1 MYAGFNLN
9 VSQSQGLTP
18 YIDFSQ
24 YRTQGKTHLATQE
37 NAVRRNLSEFVL
49 EGTSIPDGTAIQ
61 DDWFPEVDADIFIS
75 HSHKDI
81 GLAEGLAGWL
91 NETFG
96 LRCFIDY
103 NVWGYADNLLEEIN
117 SQYSNKRTD
126 QFGGVI
132 YDHLSCI
139 AASKHVDTML
149 TMALYKMID
158 RCECVFLLNTGNSI
172 QRYGDMPHDTTISPW
187 IYSEIVCS
195 QLIRKQ
201 PLSNYRKD
209 MVLKHD
215 EQRFEAMQESFTP
228 AYKVTT
234 KHLHPLNTSILL
246 NWEKEYQ
253 RTRCQYPL
261 DALYTQVPGIDADK
275 LRVLLG

>member
-9 VSQSQGLTP
+9 ISQRLIP
-18 YIDFSQ
+18 DIDFSQ
-24 YRTQGKTHLATQE
+24 YRTRGKTHLATQE
-37 NAVRRNLSEFVL
+37 NTVRCNLSEFIL
-49 EGTSIPDGTAIQ
+49 EGTNIPDGTAIQ
-61 DDWFPEVDADIFIS
+61 NDWFPEVAADIFIS

-96 LRCFIDY
+96 LRFFIDY
-103 NVWGYADNLLEEIN
+103 NVWGYADDLLEEIN
-117 SQYSNKRTD
+117 SEYSNRRVD
-126 QFGGVI
+126 RSGDIV
-132 YDHLSCI
+132 YDHQSCI

-158 RCECVFLLNTGNSI
+158 RCECVFLLNTGDSI

-201 PLSNYRKD
+201 QLSNYSKG

-215 EQRFEAMQESFTP
+215 ERRFEAIQESFTP
-228 AYKVTT
+228 AYKITT
-234 KHLHPLNTSILL
+234 KHLHPLDTNILL
-246 NWEKEYQ
+246 SWKEQYQ

-261 DALYTQVPGIDADK
+261 DALYAQVPEIDEDK
-275 LRVLLG
+275 L

>member
-9 VSQSQGLTP
+9 VSQRYGLTP

-24 YRTQGKTHLATQE
+24 YQTLGKTHLAAQE
-37 NAVRRNLSEFVL
+37 NTVRNKLNEFVL

-61 DDWFPEVDADIFIS
+61 DDWFPEVNADVFIS

-81 GLAEGLAGWL
+81 DLAEGLAGWL
-91 NETFG
+91 NKTFG
-96 LRCFIDY
+96 LRCFIDS

-117 SQYSNKRTD
+117 SQYSNKRED

-132 YDHLSCI
+132 YDHQSCI

-158 RCECVFLLNTGNSI
+158 RCESVFLLNTGNSI

-201 PLSNYRKD
+201 SLSYYRKD

-228 AYKVTT
+228 AYTVTT
-234 KHLHPLNTSILL
+234 KHLFPLNINILL
-246 NWEKEYQ
+246 SWAKEYQ
-253 RTRCQYPL
+253 RIKCRYPL
-261 DALYTQVPGIDADK
+261 DALYTQVPGLEADR
-275 LRVLLG
+275 LRELLG

>member
-9 VSQSQGLTP
+9 VSQRYGLTP

-24 YRTQGKTHLATQE
+24 YQTLGKTHLAAQE
-37 NAVRRNLSEFVL
+37 NTVRNKLNEFVL

-61 DDWFPEVDADIFIS
+61 DDWFPEVNADVFIS

-81 GLAEGLAGWL
+81 DLAEGLAGWL
-91 NETFG
+91 NKTFG
-96 LRCFIDY
+96 LRCFIDTH
-103 NVWGYADNLLEEIN
+103 VWGYADNLLEEIN
-117 SQYSNKRTD
+117 SQYSNKRED

-132 YDHLSCI
+132 YDHQSCI

-158 RCECVFLLNTGNSI
+158 RCESVFLLNTGNSI

-201 PLSNYRKD
+201 SLSYYRKD

-228 AYKVTT
+228 AYTVTT
-234 KHLHPLNTSILL
+234 KHLFPLNINILL
-246 NWEKEYQ
+246 SWAKEYQ
-253 RTRCQYPL
+253 RIKCRYPL
-261 DALYTQVPGIDADK
+261 DALYTQVPGIEADR
-275 LRVLLG
+275 LRELLG

>member
-1 MYAGFNLN
+1 
-9 VSQSQGLTP
+9 
-18 YIDFSQ
+18 
-24 YRTQGKTHLATQE
+24 
-37 NAVRRNLSEFVL
+37 
-49 EGTSIPDGTAIQ
+49 
-61 DDWFPEVDADIFIS
+61 
-75 HSHKDI
+75 
-81 GLAEGLAGWL
+81 
-91 NETFG
+91 
-96 LRCFIDY
+96 
-103 NVWGYADNLLEEIN
+103 
-117 SQYSNKRTD
+117 
-126 QFGGVI
+126 
-132 YDHLSCI
+132 
-139 AASKHVDTML
+139 
-149 TMALYKMID
+149 
-158 RCECVFLLNTGNSI
+158 
-172 QRYGDMPHDTTISPW
+172 MPHDTTISPW

-215 EQRFEAMQESFTP
+215 EQRFNAMQESFTP

>member
-9 VSQSQGLTP
+9 VNQSQGLTLH
-18 YIDFSQ
+18 IDFSQ

-132 YDHLSCI
+132 YDHQSCI

-158 RCECVFLLNTGNSI
+158 RCECVFLLNTGIKFSWVSLCWPFQLCSGI
-172 QRYGDMPHDTTISPW
+172 WTVFSWQQKQTTERCIVGFSRSAQRAIGCCCT
-187 IYSEIVCS
+187 
-195 QLIRKQ
+195 
-201 PLSNYRKD
+201 N
-209 MVLKHD
+209 
-215 EQRFEAMQESFTP
+215 
-228 AYKVTT
+228 
-234 KHLHPLNTSILL
+234 
-246 NWEKEYQ
+246 
-253 RTRCQYPL
+253 
-261 DALYTQVPGIDADK
+261 
-275 LRVLLG
+275 

>member
-9 VSQSQGLTP
+9 VSQRYGLTP

-24 YRTQGKTHLATQE
+24 YQTLGKTHLAAQE
-37 NAVRRNLSEFVL
+37 NTVRNKLNEFVL

-61 DDWFPEVDADIFIS
+61 DDWFPEVNADVFIS

-81 GLAEGLAGWL
+81 DLAEGLAGWL
-91 NETFG
+91 NKTFG
-96 LRCFIDY
+96 LRCFIDS

-117 SQYSNKRTD
+117 SQYSNKRKD

-132 YDHLSCI
+132 YDHQSCI

-158 RCECVFLLNTGNSI
+158 RCESVFLLNTGNSI

-201 PLSNYRKD
+201 PLSYYRKD

-228 AYKVTT
+228 AYTVTT
-234 KHLHPLNTSILL
+234 KHLFPLNINILL
-246 NWEKEYQ
+246 SWAKDYQ
-253 RTRCQYPL
+253 RIKCRYPL
-261 DALYTQVPGIDADK
+261 DALYTQVPGIEADR
-275 LRVLLG
+275 LRELLG